1 MTAPAEGERVRL
13 TVAEGLERHLLGGL
27 LAATIATHLLVSRN
41 GLLPVQ
47 QPTTFALEF
56 WKWIALAYAAVAL
69 GGFAVLW
76 LPFRLLHRDRL
87 SRAVLFAE
95 CAAFATLVAVFNTQ
109 AVRHALRP
117 PGEPPATWAA
127 LASVLA
133 AAAGLALVAAPWPR
147 TAWPLR
153 LVTAIALGTAA
164 FAFRPMVPPPSAP
177 QAQRRAPPTAPLVV
191 VGLDGADWA
200 YLEPLIARGDL
211 PNLRKLRD
219 GGAWGALETIRPT
232 LSPAIWTTA
241 VTGRIPQRHGIRGF
255 TTTRI
260 GSIDQTLPPLR
271 PLRGL
276 LFDSILERLRARGHL
291 RERPVGSTARR
302 AAAYWNVATAYGM
315 PVDVVEWWATAPAE
329 QVLGHVVS
337 DRTYFE
343 ELSSRGRK
351 ALPAGL
357 VHPPELGREV
367 AALIVL
373 PDQVT
378 LADARRFVD
387 VTPGGFEAMRVQ
399 HPSPLTG
406 IAHELTYFIS
416 TFESTRKIALHVMA
430 RSRRRF
436 GRPADLFVLFRIIDK
451 TSHTALLFSDL
462 VDDHVEA
469 RPEDLARFG
478 GVVTGAYR
486 AADSALGE
494 ILAAAGDA
502 NVVVLSDHGFRLEG
516 EGAARG
522 YNHGGG
528 PPGILIGHGPA
539 FAKGRVEG
547 VTMYDVF
554 PLLAYLKA
562 LPIADDLPGTLPL
575 AMLDP
580 GLIAERPAE
589 RTASYGVEIRRATD
603 RGSSDADAEML
614 ERLRALGYLQ

>member
-1 MTAPAEGERVRL
+1 MTSIAA
-13 TVAEGLERHLLGGL
+13 GLERHLLGGL

-47 QPTTFALEF
+47 QPSTFALEF
-56 WKWIALAYAAVAL
+56 WKWFALAYVAIAF

-76 LPFRLLHRDRL
+76 LPCRLLHLDRL

-95 CAAFATLVAVFNTQ
+95 CVAFAALVAAFNTQ
-109 AVRHALRP
+109 AVLYALRP
-117 PGEPPATWAA
+117 AGEPPATWAA
-127 LASVLA
+127 LASFVA
-133 AAAGLALVAAPWPR
+133 AAAGLAVAAVQPPR

-153 LVTAIALGTAA
+153 LVTAVAVGTAA
-164 FAFRPMVPPPSAP
+164 LAFRPMAPPPPAP
-177 QAQRRAPPTAPLVV
+177 HALRRPPATAPLVV

-200 YLEPLIARGDL
+200 YLEPLIARGDV
-211 PNLRKLRD
+211 PNLRRLRD
-219 GGAWGALETIRPT
+219 GGAWGELETIRPT

-241 VTGRIPQRHGIRGF
+241 VTGRTPRRHGIRGF
-255 TTTRI
+255 TSTRI
-260 GSIDQTLPPLR
+260 GSIEQTLPSLH

-276 LFDSILERLRARGHL
+276 LVDSILERLRARRRI
-291 RERPVGSTARR
+291 RERPAGSAARK
-302 AAAYWNVATAYGM
+302 AAAYWNIATAYGL

-343 ELSSRGRK
+343 ELASRGRK

-357 VHPPELGREV
+357 AHPPELGREV
-367 AALIVL
+367 SALIVL

-387 VTPGGFEAMRVQ
+387 VTPAGFEAMRVQ

-416 TFESTRKIALHVMA
+416 TFDSTRKIALHVMA

-436 GRPADLFVLFRIIDK
+436 GRAADLFVLFRIVDK
-451 TSHTALLFSDL
+451 TSHTALRFSTL

-469 RPEDLARFG
+469 SPEDLARFG
-478 GVVTGAYR
+478 AVVTAAYR

-494 ILAAAGDA
+494 ILAAAGEA

-516 EGAARG
+516 EGAERA
-522 YNHGGG
+522 YNHREG

-539 FAKGRVEG
+539 FAKRRVQG
-547 VTMYDVF
+547 VTIYDVF

-562 LPIADDLPGTLPL
+562 LPVADDLPGTVPL
-575 AMLDP
+575 AALDP
-580 GLIAERPAE
+580 GLIARRPVE
-589 RTASYGVEIRRATD
+589 RTASYGVELRRATD
-603 RGSSDADAEML
+603 RGSEDADAEML